1 MHSINISKMNTLNYE
16 YRNHTIS
23 LKEIKKK
30 ILVVIILS
38 KYLILDMNYE
48 FFHFFFFKA
57 LQSMISY
64 KNTTIIHDCH
74 NFWFVLLPSWLN
86 SLYSTYVHFCIF
98 SFFLWI
104 KLGYSC
110 FKKCQYFL
118 SKGIQTFQ
126 DDLQWKI
133 Y

>member
-1 MHSINISKMNTLNYE
+1 MYSINISKMNTLDYE

-23 LKEIKKK
+23 SKDLKK
-30 ILVVIILS
+30 ILVVIIFS

-48 FFHFFFFKA
+48 FSYFFYKGFT
-57 LQSMISY
+57 IY

-86 SLYSTYVHFCIF
+86 SIYSTYVHFCIF

-104 KLGYSC
+104 KLWYSC
-110 FKKCQYFL
+110 FKKRQHFL

>member
-1 MHSINISKMNTLNYE
+1 MYSINISKKKTLNYE

-23 LKEIKKK
+23 SKDLKK

-48 FFHFFFFKA
+48 FSYFFYKGFT
-57 LQSMISY
+57 IY
-64 KNTTIIHDCH
+64 KNTTIIHDFH
-74 NFWFVLLPSWLN
+74 NFWFVLFPSWLN
-86 SLYSTYVHFCIF
+86 SIYSTYVHLCIF

-104 KLGYSC
+104 KLWYSC
-110 FKKCQYFL
+110 FKKRQYFL